1 MRRAFS
7 LLLVGGFGF
16 AVAFA
21 LAVAVARGHHRSAPV
36 RAESVVDQVRA
47 ELASSYYRP
56 VPARVL
62 AQGTVASILA
72 ALKDPYTE
80 YLNPAAYSLLQQEI
94 SASYSGVGVT
104 VLPSSD
110 GLDVVSVDPGPAR
123 EAGMRPGDVIVGING
138 GAVRGLPYE
147 IALGRILGPLGTT
160 IRLDVLRG
168 NRALIFSMARR
179 RISAPI
185 VRSRVLV
192 SSLGRVGYLRLS
204 AFRTGSAQVLRK
216 ELIGLERAH
225 VAALVLDVRDN
236 PGGLLDQAVAVA
248 SLFLERGVVVSVQGA
263 HRHREVLSA
272 NGRRSATRLPLVVL
286 VDRYSASAAEVL
298 AAALRDNHRAELVG
312 ESTYGKALV
321 QEIEP
326 LPGGAALKL
335 TTARYLTPDGVDISH
350 QGIRPD
356 VVAADDPHTPT
367 DETLAAALRTLS
379 D

>member
-1 MRRAFS
+1 MRRALS
-7 LLLVGGFGF
+7 LLFVGGFGF
-16 AVAFA
+16 AAAFA
-21 LAVAVARGHHRSAPV
+21 LAVVVAHDHRHAATV
-36 RAESVVDQVRA
+36 RAESVVDRVRA
-47 ELASSYYRP
+47 ELVSSYYRP
-56 VPARVL
+56 VPASVL
-62 AQGTVASILA
+62 ARGTVASIIA
-72 ALKDPYTE
+72 ALQDPYTE
-80 YLNPAAYSLLQQEI
+80 YLNPAAYSLLQQEV
-94 SASYSGVGVT
+94 SASYSGVGIT
-104 VLPSSD
+104 VLPSRD
-110 GLDVVSVDPGPAR
+110 GLDVVSVEDGPAR
-123 EAGMRPGDVIVGING
+123 EAGVRPGDVIVGING
-138 GAVRGLPYE
+138 GTVRGLPYE
-147 IALGRILGPLGTT
+147 LALGRILGPLGTT
-160 IRLDVLRG
+160 IRLDVVRG
-168 NRALIFSMARR
+168 NRALAFSMTRR
-179 RISAPI
+179 RISAPV

-192 SSLGRVGYLRLS
+192 GSLGSVGYLRLS

-216 ELIGLERAH
+216 ALMRLERAQ
-225 VAALVLDVRDN
+225 VSAVVLDLREN

-286 VDRYSASAAEVL
+286 VDRFSASAAEVV
-298 AAALRDNHRAELVG
+298 AAALHDNHRAELVG

-356 VVAADDPHTPT
+356 VVAADDPRTPI